1 MPVIGE
7 VMTAGLTAELREA
20 MLRALMEDTSTA
32 IAVTDAAGTMVMVSP
47 AMQDLLRRPCAGV
60 HAEDMPHHFIVRT
73 EDGSR
78 MLRPEEVPVTRAA
91 LLGESFRDVV
101 VSVERPDAVVVYLRC
116 SGAPLRALDGSIQG
130 GIVQVADVTTELLQ
144 AREQGALRER
154 LVETV
159 NHELRTPLTKLL
171 GHAELLEDMGDELPL
186 SARRS
191 IDAVQQAG
199 NSLKDLAQ
207 TVSDLVELDSAS
219 RLDRAPVDV
228 VELVRR
234 TMARFEE
241 RAGLR
246 GVQVVASF
254 EDRPRVCLDER
265 RAGKALGALLDNALT
280 HSPVGAVVSVSVVA
294 DDKTCWVDVCDNG
307 PGIPVRERARLV
319 QPFERGDR
327 PEQQVSARGLGLATA
342 HAVAVAHGGDLSLRD
357 NAPRG
362 LRARL
367 RLPLHD
373 PPH

>member
-1 MPVIGE
+1 MTVPSE
-7 VMTAGLTAELREA
+7 VTTAGLTAELREM
-20 MLRALMEDTSTA
+20 MLRALMQDTSTA
-32 IAVTDAAGTMVMVSP
+32 IAVTDAAGTIVMVSP
-47 AMQDLLRRPCAGV
+47 AMQDLLRRRCTGV
-60 HAEDMPHHFIVRT
+60 HAEDMPDHFIVRT

-78 MLRPEEVPVTRAA
+78 LLRPQEVPVTRAA

-116 SGAPLRALDGSIQG
+116 SGAPLRDLDGSIRG

-144 AREQGALRER
+144 AREQGALRDR

-171 GHAELLEDMGDELPL
+171 GHAELLEDMREELPL

-219 RLDRAPVDV
+219 RLDRCPVDV
-228 VELVRR
+228 VKLAEC

-241 RAGLR
+241 RAR
-246 GVQVVASF
+246 VQQVRLMTSF

-265 RAGKALGALLDNALT
+265 RVGKALGALIDNALT
-280 HSPVGAVVSVSVVA
+280 HSPAGGVVSVSVGA
-294 DDKTCWVDVCDNG
+294 DGETWWVDVCDNG
-307 PGIPVRERARLV
+307 AGIPVWERARLV

-327 PEQQVSARGLGLATA
+327 PEQRVSARGLGLATA
-342 HAVAVAHGGDLSLRD
+342 HAVAVAHGGALTLHDHT
-357 NAPRG
+357 PRG

-367 RLPLHD
+367 RLPSF
-373 PPH
+373 